1 MEIKLPGIL
10 QAEFLAQ
17 SPRLT
22 TPHLLSPLGLQD
34 HFLPFPQ
41 DLSKDSQS
49 EEVLTKPLK
58 CPGSQ
63 SLLSNLGAGT
73 KEFLLCVHTLLCSLQ
88 LLFGALLT
96 VPPLVQPPHTQL
108 PLIHPAA

>member
-34 HFLPFPQ
+34 HFLPFPLLEFKLHGAREGFA
-41 DLSKDSQS
+41 LSCFN
-49 EEVLTKPLK
+49 VLALVHFDPM
-58 CPGSQ
+58 C
-63 SLLSNLGAGT
+63 LG
-73 KEFLLCVHTLLCSLQ
+73 Q
-88 LLFGALLT
+88 
-96 VPPLVQPPHTQL
+96 
-108 PLIHPAA
+108 